1 MRRNERRKWK
11 FLGGP
16 SRISEMRWER
26 ERERENKL
34 NIYLKI
40 KAILLQNI

>member
-1 MRRNERRKWK
+1 MRRNERRKWE

-26 ERERENKL
+26 ERENKL

-40 KAILLQNI
+40 KAIIAKYIL